1 MMSVTSRGSKPIR
14 SEIARSTANTVTVFG
29 QDLVGM
35 LGKVNLG
42 DFAYLE
48 IFKRLPDERESV
60 LFNALVVTLVE
71 HGVTPSALAARLT
84 ILGAPESLQGAV
96 ASGILGLGNTFVG
109 TIEGAAKIC
118 QDRLPHAGA
127 DGVPDGE
134 RLTDEQINALAAEI
148 VAEHAAAKRL
158 IAGLGHPVHKPVDPR
173 AQKLL
178 QLGRELRFDDSSS
191 RLMEALSR
199 LASDRSGKLLPV
211 NATGAIGALAS
222 TLSVPAHVAR
232 GLGVI
237 ARAIGLV
244 GHLLEERADPMATTI
259 WYRAE
264 DEASLSQATD
274 SGSSI

>member
-1 MMSVTSRGSKPIR
+1 MTQQQNARPTAPIV
-14 SEIARSTANTVTVFG
+14 SEIARSGTDSVTVFG
-29 QDLVGM
+29 QDLIGM

-48 IFKRLPDERESV
+48 IFRRLPNENESV

-71 HGVTPSALAARLT
+71 HGVTPSVIAARMT
-84 ILGAPESLQGAV
+84 YMGAPESIQGAV

-109 TIEGAAKIC
+109 TIEGAAVIC
-118 QDRLPHAGA
+118 QKELPSAGLHGLA
-127 DGVPDGE
+127 DGE
-134 RLTDEQINALAAEI
+134 RLSDDEIEALAARI
-148 VAEHAAAKRL
+148 VAEHAQTKKP
-158 IAGLGHPVHKPVDPR
+158 IPGLGHPVHTPVDPR
-173 AQKLL
+173 AQRLFE
-178 QLGRELRFDDSSS
+178 LGRELGFDDSST

-199 LASDRSGKLLPV
+199 LASERSGKTLPV

-222 TLSVPAHVAR
+222 SLGVPAEVSR

-244 GHLLEERADPMATTI
+244 GHLLEERRQPISKSI

-264 DEASLSQATD
+264 DEASAE
-274 SGSSI
+274 G